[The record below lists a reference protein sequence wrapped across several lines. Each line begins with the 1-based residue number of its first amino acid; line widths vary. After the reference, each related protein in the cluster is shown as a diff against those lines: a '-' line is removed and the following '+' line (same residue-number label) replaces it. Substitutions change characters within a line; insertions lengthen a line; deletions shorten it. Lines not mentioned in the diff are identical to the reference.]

1 VTGMAYGLKSR
12 HRIGVSRCP
21 LLPQKRSVVLL
32 QTLHDVVGDE
42 MTLIFGETLAQSPHR
57 LATPPMSANA
67 IANHRVCP
75 QVRISLNI
83 KGTVGNNFA
92 VVN

>member
-1 VTGMAYGLKSR
+1 MAYGLKSR

-42 MTLIFGETLAQSPHR
+42 MTLIFGETLAQSPNR
-57 LATPPMSANA
+57 LATPHERKRN
-67 IANHRVCP
+67 RKP
-75 QVRISLNI
+75 QSVPSGSHLLEH
-83 KGTVGNNFA
+83 KGNGRQQLRCR
-92 VVN
+92 